1 MYSCRLSLASASES
15 QPILIRRKR
24 PLGLS
29 RPKFL
34 CRLRMCQS
42 AAMRHGTRSKTSGVL
57 LAFGIGS
64 YAKVAHIDPGC
75 EEALHAL
82 FGLLFN
88 VADIIDDFCW

>member
-1 MYSCRLSLASASES
+1 MQIAHVPVGGDEARNEV
-15 QPILIRRKR
+15 KD
-24 PLGLS
+24 
-29 RPKFL
+29 
-34 CRLRMCQS
+34 
-42 AAMRHGTRSKTSGVL
+42 
-57 LAFGIGS
+57 IGS